1 MITLFIALPLAVVLI
16 LNLLPRK
23 LADAASLWCGI
34 ALTLLSSAYILV
46 LPHLP
51 ESLWRWI
58 SDFDPVNR
66 VLHWQVTPSDL
77 MVVMFLAIAL
87 VVFSAFWVGRY
98 LISDENRRFVF
109 NNLLILCMAGMNG
122 IVLSNDLFTLYVFL
136 EIVAA
141 ASFVLIALER
151 TNAGL
156 EGAFKYVL
164 LSAVATVLVLS
175 SMALIFMLVGSL
187 DYGAVNAFLTSGQ
200 QDAATSRFATF
211 AIGLFVVGLF
221 IKGGIVPFHGWLPDA
236 YSAAPTASSVLLGGI
251 VTKAAGVFT
260 LIQLTRNVFGLVN
273 PSTILLVIGTLS
285 IAVGAFAALGQ
296 KNFKRMLAYSS
307 ISQIGYIIIGLGA
320 ANEIGYVG
328 AILHL
333 FNHSTFKTLL
343 FVNSA
348 AVEKQTGTVD
358 MDKLGGLSSKMPVTG
373 FTSVLAFLSTAGVP
387 PLSGFWSK
395 LLIVLGV
402 WQAGAHVLA
411 VVAILLSVVTL
422 AYFLSMQRRVFFGKL
437 ASGLENV
444 CEANGWALVPAIILA
459 AITLGLG
466 LTIPWLFN
474 TFLVPIESL
483 WSL

>member
-1 MITLFIALPLAVVLI
+1 LVLTVFAGAYTLAMPHV
-16 LNLLPRK
+16 PG
-23 LADAASLWCGI
+23 LADA
-34 ALTLLSSAYILV
+34 
-46 LPHLP
+46 
-51 ESLWRWI
+51 
-58 SDFDPVNR
+58 FDPANR
-66 VLHWQVTPSDL
+66 VLQWKIEAGNL
-77 MVVMFLAIAL
+77 AGVMFLSIAL

-98 LISDENRRFVF
+98 LIADSNRRFIF
-109 NNLLILCMAGMNG
+109 NNLLLLCMTGMNG

-136 EIVAA
+136 EVVAA
-141 ASFVLIALER
+141 SSFILIALER

-175 SMALIFMLVGSL
+175 SMALIFVLVGSL
-187 DYGAVNAFLTSGQ
+187 DYGTVKAVLTSGQ
-200 QDAATSRFATF
+200 LDAATSRFVTF

-221 IKGGIVPFHGWLPDA
+221 IKGGMVPFHGWLPDA
-236 YSAAPTASSVLLGGI
+236 YSSAPTASSVLLGGI

-260 LIQLTRNVFGLVN
+260 LIQLAQNVFGWDK
-273 PSTILLVIGTLS
+273 PSPVLLAVGTLS

-296 KNFKRMLAYSS
+296 RNFKRMLAYSS

-320 ANEIGYVG
+320 ANEVAVVG

-348 AVEKQTGTVD
+348 AVEKQAGTVD
-358 MDKLGGLSSKMPVTG
+358 MDKLGGLANKMPVTG
-373 FTSVLAFLSTAGVP
+373 FTSVLAMLSTAGVP

-402 WQAGAHVLA
+402 WLSGAHA
-411 VVAILLSVVTL
+411 VAVTAILLSVVTL
-422 AYFLSMQRRVFFGKL
+422 AYFLSMQRRVFFGRL
-437 ASGLENV
+437 APGLEGV
-444 CEANGWALVPAIILA
+444 KEAGGWLLVPEIVLA
-459 AITLGLG
+459 VITLGLG
-466 LTIPWLFN
+466 LTMPWFFN
-474 TFLVPIESL
+474 TFLVPLRSL